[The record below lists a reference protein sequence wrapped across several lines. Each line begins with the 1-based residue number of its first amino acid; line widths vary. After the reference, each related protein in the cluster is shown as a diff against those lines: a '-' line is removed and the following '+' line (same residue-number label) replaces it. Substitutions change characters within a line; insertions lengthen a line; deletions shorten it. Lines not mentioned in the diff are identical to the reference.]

1 MKPLQNKIGGTDIG
15 KLLRNCPYFESMIAA
30 KKFGRLRISPKF
42 QFSGKIFDIKSAMQ
56 TKNITFLLV
65 LLTLIYGASC
75 ASKETNSVAHN
86 NGDSTHLPP
95 VETKS
100 PNSDY
105 KPAFPEQT
113 RIGGVK
119 TTTPYKVEKIAGSLG
134 APFGIVTMPD
144 GRLMVTLKSGYMEIH
159 DADGKLV
166 KKITGFPDVLF
177 EGQGGLLD
185 VAFDP
190 NFGSNKMIYWSYAEK
205 YQDGS
210 LTAVAKG
217 QLNEAAGKVE
227 NVSVIFRATPPTNS
241 TLQYGSRLQFDKDG
255 NLFVSVGEKSI
266 TSARVQAQDLN
277 SYLGK
282 IVKITTDGKPA
293 AGNPFL
299 NQTGAKPEIFSYG
312 HRNPDGLD
320 INPETGE
327 LWEAEFGPR
336 GGDEI
341 NLIHAGKNYGWPVIT
356 YGIEYSGEKVGE
368 GIQQKAGMEQPVYY
382 WDPVISPCGICF
394 YKGDAIPEW
403 KNNLFV
409 AALSGKHV
417 DRLVIKDNKVVGEER
432 LLTDKDQRFRD
443 VTYLNNMLYAITDG
457 GDIYRISK
465 K

>member
-1 MKPLQNKIGGTDIG
+1 
-15 KLLRNCPYFESMIAA
+15 
-30 KKFGRLRISPKF
+30 
-42 QFSGKIFDIKSAMQ
+42 MQ
-56 TKNITFLLV
+56 AKNIFFLSVTLM
-65 LLTLIYGASC
+65 LLCLTSC
-75 ASKETNSVAHN
+75 GNNNSTPSVSN
-86 NGDSTHLPP
+86 NTDTAHLPP

-105 KPAFPEQT
+105 KPAFAGQT

-119 TTTPYKVEKIAGSLG
+119 TTTPYNVEKIAGSIG
-134 APFGIVTMPD
+134 PVFGIVPMPD
-144 GRLMVTLKSGYMEIH
+144 GRLMVTVKSGYMEIH

-166 KKITGFPDVLF
+166 KKITGFPDVVF
-177 EGQGGLLD
+177 AGQGGLLD

-190 NFGSNKMIYWSYAEK
+190 NFANNKMMYWSYAEK
-205 YQDGS
+205 VQPGS

-217 QLNEAAGKVE
+217 KLNEAAGKVE
-227 NVSVIFRATPPTNS
+227 NVSVIFRATPATNS
-241 TLQYGSRLQFDKDG
+241 TLQYGSRLIFDKDG

-266 TSARVQAQDLN
+266 TSARVQAQQLD

-282 IVKITTDGKPA
+282 TVRITTDGKPA

-299 NQTGAKPEIFSYG
+299 NKAGAKPEIYSYG

-320 INPETGE
+320 INPATGE

-341 NLIHAGKNYGWPVIT
+341 NLIQPGKNYGWPVIT
-356 YGIEYSGEKVGE
+356 YGIEYSGDKVGE

-394 YKGDAIPEW
+394 YNGDAIPEW

-417 DRLVIKDNKVVGEER
+417 DRLVIKDNKIVGEER

-443 VTYLNNMLYAITDG
+443 VAYLNNVLYAITDD